1 MFDYMLSWASLQSL
15 SALTSGQWR
24 IWNKKTHKL
33 FENINLRSSSHP
45 VPTFSHLLVQK
56 MDKYF
61 LWFTWWLHI
70 VSLKW
75 ILLNYLTNRVWERFA
90 DKSGTF
96 QLKLVHKL
104 SICYIKHIKEHV
116 YWIVR
121 IWFSG
126 MCDPMFWWQR
136 SSVVLWSC
144 RMRQT
149 FTCYIATFTNSSQH
163 IQEHKQSFQFAKNG
177 KERKIVSFF
186 DIAQKK
192 RVAILGFS
200 FWLKCENE
208 GIMKVFWC
216 MPSTVMSSSI
226 LLQAFTKRCANSKWV
241 TFSLKLKSFKSI
253 LSPQILLTW
262 PWNWTWHVL

>member
-1 MFDYMLSWASLQSL
+1 MRSNVLMTKKLSCPLIFSAETNLYMLYCY
-15 SALTSGQWR
+15 
-24 IWNKKTHKL
+24 IHKL
-33 FENINLRSSSHP
+33 
-45 VPTFSHLLVQK
+45 
-56 MDKYF
+56 
-61 LWFTWWLHI
+61 
-70 VSLKW
+70 
-75 ILLNYLTNRVWERFA
+75 
-90 DKSGTF
+90 
-96 QLKLVHKL
+96 
-104 SICYIKHIKEHV
+104 
-116 YWIVR
+116 
-121 IWFSG
+121 
-126 MCDPMFWWQR
+126 
-136 SSVVLWSC
+136 
-144 RMRQT
+144 
-149 FTCYIATFTNSSQH
+149 IATYSGAQAKFP
-163 IQEHKQSFQFAKNG
+163 ICQEWKGEKKN
-177 KERKIVSFF
+177 SFF

>member
-1 MFDYMLSWASLQSL
+1 
-15 SALTSGQWR
+15 
-24 IWNKKTHKL
+24 
-33 FENINLRSSSHP
+33 
-45 VPTFSHLLVQK
+45 
-56 MDKYF
+56 
-61 LWFTWWLHI
+61 
-70 VSLKW
+70 
-75 ILLNYLTNRVWERFA
+75 
-90 DKSGTF
+90 
-96 QLKLVHKL
+96 
-104 SICYIKHIKEHV
+104 
-116 YWIVR
+116 
-121 IWFSG
+121 
-126 MCDPMFWWQR
+126 MFWWQR